1 MASSCLASLRAG
13 NDEVLVS
20 ASSGIVAHVVI
31 REGTGVAP
39 VSTSPT
45 RGSAVKTDE
54 NGSRHARGQGL
65 RVLSW
70 VGHFRFGTL
79 ARSSI
84 SVMVLSGARLGA
96 QLAWVLLLARVL
108 GAPSYGAFSGIAS
121 LALAMSGFVGMGL
134 SLRMYQDTA
143 RDPVLF
149 PGRWRQAL
157 HASLLS
163 GCGLAVLFFAVAN
176 VVFSTANWQLLLA
189 VALSEL
195 TLAPIVALVANAYA
209 AHGWMG
215 YAAAAPVQLSCA
227 RIAAALA
234 LYAFPHVASI
244 NIYGW
249 LHALATG
256 FASAAILRSCLRR
269 LNIRRSHEALRW
281 SDIKAGLGFSAV
293 QASGLAL
300 TTLDKSFA
308 LRWGGDVLAGRYVAA
323 YRFVSVAVLPVDSL
337 MIAVMPHLFR
347 AGLKKG
353 QASMPLLAILAVAT
367 GMYGIIMGALVWYG
381 ADIVPRLLG
390 TSFMGAQ
397 QAVRMLALYVPLY
410 CLRTLG
416 TNILLCFGWKT
427 WRFTYEVIALIV
439 MLIIAAWRIPAV
451 GLPGAVSALLAAEIV
466 LGLLVWGHA
475 LYSLFGRS
483 FKAAD

>member
-1 MASSCLASLRAG
+1 MIDDNGAPTPR
-13 NDEVLVS
+13 
-20 ASSGIVAHVVI
+20 SG
-31 REGTGVAP
+31 
-39 VSTSPT
+39 
-45 RGSAVKTDE
+45 
-54 NGSRHARGQGL
+54 GL
-65 RVLSW
+65 GVLSW
-70 VGHFRFGTL
+70 VQRLRFGKL
-79 ARSSI
+79 AKSSI

-96 QLAWVLLLARVL
+96 QLAWVLLLARIL
-108 GAPSYGAFSGIAS
+108 GAPNYGAFSGIAS

-143 RDPVLF
+143 RDPALF
-149 PGRWRQAL
+149 PGRWRQAF

-163 GCGLAVLFFAVAN
+163 GGGLAAVFFAVASAL
-176 VVFSTANWQLLLA
+176 FSTASWQLLFA

-209 AHGWMG
+209 AHGRMG

-234 LYAFPHVASI
+234 LYAFPHAASI

-249 LHALATG
+249 FHALATG
-256 FASAAILRSCLRR
+256 LASVLILRSCLRR
-269 LNIRRSHEALRW
+269 LNIRRSHEVLRW
-281 SDIKAGLGFSAV
+281 GDIKAGLGFSAV

-347 AGLKKG
+347 AGVKKD
-353 QASMPLLAILAVAT
+353 QASMPLLAVLAAAT
-367 GMYGIIMGALVWYG
+367 GVYGVVMGALVWCG
-381 ADIVPRLLG
+381 ADIVPKLLG
-390 TSFMGAQ
+390 ASFMGAQ
-397 QAVRMLALYVPLY
+397 EAVRMLALYVPLY

-416 TNILLCFGWKT
+416 TNILLCFGWKM
-427 WRFTYEVIALIV
+427 WRFAYELIALIV
-439 MLIIAAWRIPAV
+439 MLVIAAWRIPAV
-451 GLPGAVSALLAAEIV
+451 GLAGAVSALLLAEIV

-483 FKAAD
+483 FKAAK